1 MLERYGENLDDT
13 KLSVEHWQV
22 LGTFEFWN
30 RFSYSKRILQIL
42 KCSLFTF
49 PQALNKKLKIRNI
62 WKHGNKK
69 NMEKGVDMISTIL

>member
-1 MLERYGENLDDT
+1 MIRNCQWNTG
-13 KLSVEHWQV
+13 KSWAHLSS
-22 LGTFEFWN
+22 GID
-30 RFSYSKRILQIL
+30 FSYSKRILQIL

-62 WKHGNKK
+62 GKHGNKK